1 MCLAVPVA
9 ALLLVVFAGL
19 TVLRLSGPVSP
30 NATHLAEL
38 LDEAPQQRSSNEDR
52 PATKAAPTVRPA

>member
-9 ALLLVVFAGL
+9 ALLLIVFAGL

-30 NATHLAEL
+30 NATLMADL
-38 LDEAPQQRSSNEDR
+38 LEDRDEAASAVEPNSGPGFSSR
-52 PATKAAPTVRPA
+52 PV